1 MKKNYYS
8 LQLLACFLFLST
20 LALAQ
25 NTPRDTAFVEQS
37 IAFASEAHALKTKKQ
52 SPLYNGSQ
60 YTVYDSEKEEHP
72 YFLKD
77 DWIEGTI
84 IYSGER
90 FDNISLMYD
99 ISLDK
104 VIAEHF
110 AGAAVELITAK
121 VTTFTLDGH
130 IFRMFNKSDDTR
142 RSINEGFYEVLYD
155 GKIKILKRHVK
166 IYSQLLRGMELITE
180 YDEKRH
186 YYVVKNNAFYPIGSR
201 ASLTKILGDKK
212 RELRRF
218 SRENRLT
225 FAKDEKIFIKLA
237 AYYDTLTP

>member
-1 MKKNYYS
+1 MKKS
-8 LQLLACFLFLST
+8 HPVIQLFCCFLFLST
-20 LALAQ
+20 MVSAQ
-25 NTPRDTAFVEQS
+25 TGTRDTAFVNAS
-37 IAFASEAHALKTKKQ
+37 INFAADAHAEKTKKQ

-60 YTVYDSEKEEHP
+60 YAVYNPVEEEHP

-77 DWIEGTI
+77 DWMDGTI
-84 IYSGER
+84 IYSGEQ

-130 IFRMFNKSDDTR
+130 VFRMYKKSDDVR
-142 RSINEGFYEVLYD
+142 ESINEGFYEVLYD

-166 IYSQLLRGMELITE
+166 IYSQMLRGSELFTE

-186 YYVVKNNAFYPIGSR
+186 YYVVKNNAFYSIGSR
-201 ASLTKILGDKK
+201 GGLTKILSDKK
-212 RELRRF
+212 RELRRY
-218 SRENRLT
+218 SRENHLT
-225 FAKDEKIFIKLA
+225 FAKDENIFIRLA